1 MKRVDRAASA
11 REPDPQSSKAVMTI
25 REIPAD
31 LLGLPRFTIPPT
43 SPEADAFDLSS
54 HTRAREALAFG
65 LSIRERGFNVF
76 VLGEDRSGRMTATLE
91 FLAETLAGRPAA
103 SDWVY
108 LNSFSQPH
116 RPRPYRLLPGVA
128 RRFRD
133 RLAALV
139 PRLRDALLQALS
151 ADGFQAPIRQRTE
164 PLRQEVQTRI
174 EALRKAAAPFGLEIV
189 NSEQGTV
196 IGRAPGVAP
205 VAIPPDVA
213 HRLASEA
220 EALNRWMVETQ
231 SELNRW
237 RDDLARQLAE
247 QTAGALLDAA
257 LGEFRSDPG
266 LARWL
271 TEMRVDLLEQVP
283 ALISPPPE
291 QVPGPLEAMQRRY
304 AVNVLVDHGNEQAP
318 PVVVEPNPSYENLFG
333 RIDYRQEQGTLST
346 DFTGISAGA
355 LHRANGGVLVLRA
368 EAVAGDPELWAFLKG
383 ALRDGEIRIEERH
396 RAGGPPI
403 AGALRPRPV
412 PLNVKVVLIGH
423 PRWYYVF
430 FAVDP
435 DFITHFKVRAEIDAD
450 VLATPAEIT
459 TYVGLIRRIAGR
471 HRELT
476 IDDGAIQSLLG
487 IASRWAD
494 DRGRLSARFEL
505 IEDLIAEAAVHARRN
520 GAAHVDAAAI
530 AEAVTQ
536 RRRRNSRIED
546 RVHES
551 ITTGQVLID
560 VAGAVVGQINALTVR
575 EVGDHS
581 FGAPSRITARASMG
595 RRGVINVERDVALGG
610 PIQQKGA
617 MVIQGWL
624 MGRFARRVPLS
635 FNCSVTF
642 EQSYGGVEGDS
653 ASLAELV
660 AILSDLADVGLRQ
673 DLAITGSVNQR
684 GQAQPIGGARHKI
697 EGFHRACLDRGG
709 LTGTQGVVVPRAN
722 ERNLVLRDEMAADV
736 AAGRFHIWSV
746 ETIDDAVALF
756 TGLEPGAADAAGDY
770 PPNSVYGRV
779 MAALQF
785 FDQHLMLAHEV

>member
-1 MKRVDRAASA
+1 MTA
-11 REPDPQSSKAVMTI
+11 REL
-25 REIPAD
+25 PAD
-31 LLGLPRFTIPPT
+31 RIGLPHFTIPTT
-43 SPEADAFDLSS
+43 SGPATSADADAFDLSS

-65 LSIRERGFNVF
+65 LAIHEPGFNIF

-91 FLAETLAGRPAA
+91 FLAETLAGRPPAR
-103 SDWVY
+103 DWIY
-108 LNSFSQPH
+108 LNNFIRPQ

-133 RLAALV
+133 RMAALV

-151 ADGFQAPIRQRTE
+151 ADGFQAPIRQRAE
-164 PLRQEVQTRI
+164 PLRKEVQARI
-174 EALRKAAAPFGLEIV
+174 ETLRKAAAPHGLEVV

-196 IGRAPGVAP
+196 IARAPGVAP
-205 VAIPPDVA
+205 TPIAPEIA
-213 HRLASEA
+213 QRLATEA
-220 EALNRWMVETQ
+220 DTLNRWMVETQ
-231 SELNRW
+231 AELNRW
-237 RDDLARQLAE
+237 RDGLARQLAE
-247 QTAGALLDAA
+247 QTADALLDEA

-271 TEMRVDLLEQVP
+271 TEMRVDLLEHVP
-283 ALISPPPE
+283 VLIATPSE
-291 QVPGPLEAMQRRY
+291 QMPATLETMQRRY
-304 AVNVLVDHGNEQAP
+304 AVNVLVDHGEDNAP

-368 EAVAGDPELWAFLKG
+368 EAVAADAELWAFLKG

-403 AGALRPRPV
+403 ASALRPKPV
-412 PLNVKVVLIGH
+412 PLDVKVVLVGH
-423 PRWYYVF
+423 PRWYYLF

-450 VLATPAEIT
+450 VRATPAEVA
-459 TYVGLIRRIAGR
+459 TYVGLIRRIAAR
-471 HRELT
+471 HRGVTL
-476 IDDGAIQSLLG
+476 DDGAIDALLG

-505 IEDLIAEAAVHARRN
+505 IEDLITEAAVHARRN
-520 GAAHVDAAAI
+520 GTAHVDAAAI

-536 RRRRNSRIED
+536 RRRRNARIED
-546 RVHES
+546 RIHES
-551 ITTGQVLID
+551 ISSGQVLID
-560 VAGAVVGQINALTVR
+560 VTGAVIGQSKALTVGD
-575 EVGDHS
+575 VGDLS
-581 FGAPSRITARASMG
+581 FGAPSGFTARATMG
-595 RRGVINVERDVALGG
+595 RRGVFNVERDVALGG

-624 MGRFARRVPLS
+624 MGSFARRVPLS

-653 ASLAELV
+653 ASLAELI
-660 AILSDLADVGLRQ
+660 AILSDLADAPLRQ

-697 EGFHRACLDRGG
+697 EGFYRTCLDRGG

-722 ERNLVLRDEMAADV
+722 ERNLVLREEVAASV
-736 AAGRFHIWSV
+736 AAGRFHVWSV

-756 TGLEPGAADAAGDY
+756 TGLETGTADAKGDY
-770 PPNSVYGRV
+770 PPASVYGRV
-779 MAALQF
+779 VAALLS
-785 FDQHLMLAHEV
+785 FDRRLTQAHEV